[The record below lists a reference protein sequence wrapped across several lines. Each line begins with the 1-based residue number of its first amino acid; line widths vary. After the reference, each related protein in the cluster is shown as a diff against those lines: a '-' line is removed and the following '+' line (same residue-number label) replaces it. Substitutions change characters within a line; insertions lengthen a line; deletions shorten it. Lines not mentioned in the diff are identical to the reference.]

1 MLFEDFLARINAADL
16 QMLPGENAHL
26 RMAPP
31 HRRNAVM
38 PVAGSTSVR
47 VAAVLALIVPDAN
60 RNAAIV
66 IIERT
71 GGSSVHASQF
81 SFPGG
86 KQEQD
91 EELYNTALRETQE
104 EIGVSKDHIAI
115 VSELTRLFIP
125 PSNFLVY
132 PFLGIMHQRPVY
144 SISENEVQQ
153 VYEIPLGDLLH
164 ESAVKQGVFGSS
176 SGYQVQAPFY
186 EWSNVRIWGATAMM
200 ISEIIELIRMS
211 GK

>member
-1 MLFEDFLARINAADL
+1 MLFDDYLARVSGADL
-16 QMLPGENAHL
+16 QMLPGESAHL

-31 HRRNAVM
+31 HRRNAVI
-38 PVAGSTSVR
+38 PAVGSTSVR

-60 RNAAIV
+60 RDAAIV

-71 GGSSVHASQF
+71 GGSSVHASQY

-86 KQEQD
+86 KKEQD
-91 EELYNTALRETQE
+91 EDLYHTALRETQE
-104 EIGVSKDHIAI
+104 EIGVSKGDITI
-115 VSELTRLFIP
+115 VGELTRLYIP

-144 SISENEVQQ
+144 NISENEVQQ

-176 SGYQVQAPFY
+176 AGYQVQAPFY
-186 EWSNVRIWGATAMM
+186 EWGNVHIWGATAMM
-200 ISEIIELIRMS
+200 ISEIIELIRKS
-211 GK
+211 